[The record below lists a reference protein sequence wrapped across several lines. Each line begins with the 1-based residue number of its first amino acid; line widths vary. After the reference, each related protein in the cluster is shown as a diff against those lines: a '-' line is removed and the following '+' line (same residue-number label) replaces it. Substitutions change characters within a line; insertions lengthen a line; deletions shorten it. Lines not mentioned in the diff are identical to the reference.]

1 MIREHLITIFRPLP
15 GLAMACAVAIVAL
28 LTKEVP
34 YISLINPIVL
44 AVIFGMILSSIFGV
58 TDAARPGLTLAAKFL
73 LRISIVFL
81 GLQITLFELVQVG
94 AAAIVICAAALIST
108 FFFTKWLGHRLGV
121 DAGLTELL
129 AAGTAVCGA
138 SAILATNTVTRA
150 RDGDV
155 AYSLGCITVFGT
167 LSIIVYPL
175 IMRALEMPQDLYGF
189 WAGAS
194 IHEVAQVV
202 AAAFQG
208 GPEAAHIATIVKL
221 ARVLMLAPLI
231 LMIGYRRS
239 RNGLTSAKIPL
250 LPWFIVGFIALV
262 VLGSV
267 IEISPR
273 ARYLAASTTSTLF
286 TIALAALGLL
296 THLQTVTARGWKP
309 LLVGAAAWAF
319 IAGFSIACITAAR
332 MVGWL

>member
-1 MIREHLITIFRPLP
+1 
-15 GLAMACAVAIVAL
+15 MACAVATAAL
-28 LTKEVP
+28 MTKEVP
-34 YISLINPIVL
+34 YIALINPIVL
-44 AVIFGMILSSIFGV
+44 AVIFGMILSSMFGV
-58 TDAARPGLTLAAKFL
+58 PDAARPGLTLAAKFL
-73 LRISIVFL
+73 LRVSIVLL
-81 GLQITLFELVQVG
+81 GLQITVLELVQVG
-94 AAAIVICAAALIST
+94 TAAIVICAASLIST

-167 LSIIVYPL
+167 LSIIIYPL
-175 IMRALEMPQDLYGF
+175 IMRAFEMPQDIYGF

-202 AAAFQG
+202 AAAYQG
-208 GPEAAHIATIVKL
+208 GPDATHTATIVKL

-231 LMIGYRRS
+231 LLIGYRRS
-239 RNGLTSAKIPL
+239 RNEPPSAKLPL

-262 VLGSV
+262 LLGSV
-267 IEISPR
+267 IEISPQSR
-273 ARYLAASTTSTLF
+273 HLAASTTSALF

-309 LLVGAAAWAF
+309 LLVGASAWTF
-319 IAGFSIACITAAR
+319 IATFSVACITTAR
-332 MVGWL
+332 MMGWL